1 MFNYTYFRHFIIMKL
16 VTVIELSKQTGLTR
30 SQIYYLNKEHN
41 LLNSDGKINLEDAL
55 NIITALKIKK
65 AKITNEENFRQIL
78 NMLHLQNIA
87 LQKQLDLANEREKNY
102 IAELANYRQHLLL
115 KITKNSSI
123 HESDAQTELEN
134 NGFDTDRNYRKPMQF
149 ESENQASRESCQSI
163 NKETKSTNEI
173 ESHPISTESI
183 RNEMTLPASESGETG
198 LIRSEKEISERN
210 HDALI
215 GTPLPNKNDK
225 NQNPIL
231 KRRTYSTAQVVKGT
245 SKSVSISLTARNPN
259 SKPANEK
266 IADQDDLN
274 KEVHHDSEQ

>member
-1 MFNYTYFRHFIIMKL
+1 MKL

-134 NGFDTDRNYRKPMQF
+134 SGFDTDRNYRKPMQF

-215 GTPLPNKNDK
+215 GTPLPNQNDK

-231 KRRTYSTAQVVKGT
+231 KRRTHSTAQVVKGT

-266 IADQDDLN
+266 IAGQDDLN
-274 KEVHHDSEQ
+274 KKDHHDSEQ